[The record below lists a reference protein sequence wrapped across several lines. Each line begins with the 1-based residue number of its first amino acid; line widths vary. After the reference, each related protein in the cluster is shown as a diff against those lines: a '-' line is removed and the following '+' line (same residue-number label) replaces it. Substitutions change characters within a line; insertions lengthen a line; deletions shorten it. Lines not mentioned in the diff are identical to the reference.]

1 MQSQGAE
8 IRVIGYSAFGREIIA
23 ARAGDGKKRIIATAA
38 IHARENVTASLV
50 AEAALNYT
58 GNATVWFIPLVNP
71 DGAEL
76 VAQGAA
82 AFGEAGEYLIALNGG
97 SRDFQKW
104 KANARGVDL
113 NVNFD
118 AKFGKGDKTFSRPRP
133 KTTSASIRFPNP
145 KQPRSATSLCP

>member
-1 MQSQGAE
+1 MQSQSAE

-82 AFGEAGEYLIALNGG
+82 AFGGEGEYLIALNGG

-118 AKFGKGDKTFSRPRP
+118 AKFGEGRQNVFSPAP
-133 KTTSASIRFPNP
+133 ENYVGEYPCS
-145 KQPRSATSLCP
+145 